1 MSPVTNNKLKYIPIK
16 WSLIELYA
24 LETSNKQAVE
34 VIKVVASL
42 PRMPMI
48 QGGVLLMFK
57 EPNSRMGLSKS
68 K

>member
-57 EPNSRMGLSKS
+57 
-68 K
+68 